1 MVVATCWAIL
11 HLLHPLIITV
21 VEVAMV
27 AEAVRVL
34 FRTVYSISAPG
45 LLPKRF
51 LSRGLKKD
59 TTGSQNPFRG
69 ASSSGPFLEMRET
82 FACTL
87 PYRGPQQILWNTKI
101 YPSIVVSNS
110 SRPDASTVSSK
121 SVRENPPLKKS
132 SNRTAAHFF
141 SLSVYMA
148 LGFSDR
154 NHFD

>member
-27 AEAVRVL
+27 AVEAVRVL

-51 LSRGLKKD
+51 LSRGLKRD

-69 ASSSGPFLEMRET
+69 ASSSGLFLEMSET

-87 PYRGPQQILWNTKI
+87 PYRGPQQILWNIKI

-121 SVRENPPLKKS
+121 SVRENPPLKKKE
-132 SNRTAAHFF
+132 F
-141 SLSVYMA
+141 
-148 LGFSDR
+148 
-154 NHFD
+154 